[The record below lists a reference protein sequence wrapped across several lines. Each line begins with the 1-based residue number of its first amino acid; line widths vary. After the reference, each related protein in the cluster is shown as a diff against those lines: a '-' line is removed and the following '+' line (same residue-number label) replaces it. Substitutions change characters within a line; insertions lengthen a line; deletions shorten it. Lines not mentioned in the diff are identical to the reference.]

1 MTVQIN
7 SIKYSVLRGILNKGL
22 FLESRQRRQDTRAV
36 IEISQNSTIFGE
48 GHEDTIL
55 KRCLSIV
62 SPLEIRTL
70 VWKVDHLLRSSGKG
84 KGRG

>member
-1 MTVQIN
+1 MRVVPDP
-7 SIKYSVLRGILNKGL
+7 VLLTSDASLSECWELLRDVN
-22 FLESRQRRQDTRAV
+22 
-36 IEISQNSTIFGE
+36 EISQNSIIFGE